1 MVCERCGIDYF
12 DTEPSKRYE
21 KIRRHRAS
29 CYNERKFICEQRGT
43 GFNSHIKLKRHMR
56 SHTAEAEQKRL
67 LYRLNN
73 IARQEARRVNPRN
86 FQCDQCDR
94 AYTTNQKLKFHKIAE
109 HEGGSPRFPCPECD
123 KVMRNPGTLQVRNRG
138 EIIKE
143 I

>member
-1 MVCERCGIDYF
+1 
-12 DTEPSKRYE
+12 
-21 KIRRHRAS
+21 
-29 CYNERKFICEQRGT
+29 
-43 GFNSHIKLKRHMR
+43 MR

-109 HEGGSPRFPCPECD
+109 HDSGSGNRFACPECD
-123 KVMRNPGTLQVRNRG
+123 KVMRNPGTLQVYWFQTKIYSTIFSLILNAY
-138 EIIKE
+138 IIKAQL
-143 I
+143 